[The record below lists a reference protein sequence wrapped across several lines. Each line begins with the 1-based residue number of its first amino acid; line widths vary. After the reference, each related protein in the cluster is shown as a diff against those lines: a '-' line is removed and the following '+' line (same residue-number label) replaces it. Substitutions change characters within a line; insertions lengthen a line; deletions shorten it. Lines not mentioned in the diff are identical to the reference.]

1 MNKNI
6 RFLMV
11 AILVMTL
18 SITGCT
24 SKKNS
29 EDLDTSKNDDLVI
42 ENEGNAEEVLEVK
55 LPEFNLK
62 DVEGNEVSSEIFNDY
77 EMTIVS
83 FWQSTCGPCM
93 EELEALNVIYD
104 EYKDKGVN
112 VVGIALDD
120 VETMGDKGVKKVIEI
135 LDLKFTNVIADEEY
149 AIQLMDYIT
158 GTPTAFMVGKDGEL
172 LMDPKVG
179 SVGKDNDI
187 EEFKKIVEEIIQK

>member
-18 SITGCT
+18 AITGCT

-42 ENEGNAEEVLEVK
+42 ENEGNTEEVLEVK

-158 GTPTAFMVGKDGEL
+158 GTPTAFMVGKNGEL

>member
-6 RFLMV
+6 RFLMIV
-11 AILVMTL
+11 ILVMTL
-18 SITGCT
+18 AITGCT
-24 SKKNS
+24 SKKNN
-29 EDLDTSKNDDLVI
+29 EDVDMSKNDDPVI
-42 ENEGNAEEVLEVK
+42 ENEGNTEEVFEVK

-93 EELEALNVIYD
+93 GELEALNVVYD

-120 VETMGDKGVKKVIEI
+120 VETMGDKGVKKVIEV
-135 LDLKFTNVIADEEY
+135 LDLKFTNVITDEEY

-158 GTPTAFMVGKDGEL
+158 GTPTAFIVGKDGEI

>member
-1 MNKNI
+1 
-6 RFLMV
+6 
-11 AILVMTL
+11 
-18 SITGCT
+18 
-24 SKKNS
+24 
-29 EDLDTSKNDDLVI
+29 
-42 ENEGNAEEVLEVK
+42 

-93 EELEALNVIYD
+93 GELEALNVVYD

-120 VETMGDKGVKKVIEI
+120 VETMGDKGVKKVIEV
-135 LDLKFTNVIADEEY
+135 LDLKFTNVITDEEY

-158 GTPTAFMVGKDGEL
+158 GTPTAFIVGKDGEI